1 MTDLKGTEIA
11 KLWPVEIS
19 DKTFDLVKLKDGT
32 IAYEGISQQYGVGM
46 CWMRIFL
53 YNDHFYRV
61 YCYGGNKFII
71 DYDYHQ
77 MPELTNNAW
86 QPEVR
91 PAGQDKYIV

>member
-1 MTDLKGTEIA
+1 MDRGDETAEEINDWC
-11 KLWPVEIS
+11 KHRQVNLGGE
-19 DKTFDLVKLKDGT
+19 LVDN
-32 IAYEGISQQYGVGM
+32 M
-46 CWMRIFL
+46 
-53 YNDHFYRV
+53 FYFHNFKV
-61 YCYGGNKFII
+61 YQLEETRDIIDFGSARTYGGNKFII